1 MPIKEKTANTYVSAV
16 LNSNGGP
23 ERIRTIDQAVA
34 VPCLTTWLQG
44 HKSAYLL
51 YQITNVMSRKILFEI
66 QPLNHY
72 IFSF

>member
-1 MPIKEKTANTYVSAV
+1 MKKKSLDFSRLKYI
-16 LNSNGGP
+16 LDGGP